1 MKKFTVI
8 LFALVVL
15 AACNKGPEKPQ
26 NFIEEDKMEDILYDV
41 ALLQSMSSFAPGVL
55 HDNDITVND
64 YLYKKYDMDSLT
76 FTENHT
82 YYASDFERYQKL
94 MERVTDRLRAEKT
107 EVDTL
112 MQAKPEKDEIKASAL
127 VVDTA
132 KVKEKL

>member
-8 LFALVVL
+8 LFAFVVL
-15 AACNKGPEKPQ
+15 AACDKGPEKPQ

-76 FTENHT
+76 FTENHE
-82 YYASDFERYQKL
+82 YYASDFVRYEKL
-94 MERVTDRLRAEKT
+94 MNRVTDRLKEQKAL
-107 EVDTL
+107 VDTL
-112 MQAKPEKDEIKASAL
+112 MQAKPEKEEIKSSAII
-127 VVDTA
+127 DTDT
-132 KVKEKL
+132 VKEKL